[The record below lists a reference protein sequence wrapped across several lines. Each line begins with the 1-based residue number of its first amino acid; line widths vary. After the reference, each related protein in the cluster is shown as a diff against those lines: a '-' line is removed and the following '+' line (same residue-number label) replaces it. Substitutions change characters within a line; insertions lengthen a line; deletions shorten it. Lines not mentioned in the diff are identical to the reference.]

1 MKLKKAIKI
10 LDHHQQWRQGK
21 TEVMF
26 YTPKELT
33 TALDEVLKA
42 VKNLDVGSVVKRSFI
57 ALDADTVLIHSG
69 KAANLEGAIQQT
81 YNEVGGKATI
91 LGYRWI

>member
-42 VKNLDVGSVVKRSFI
+42 VKNR
-57 ALDADTVLIHSG
+57 
-69 KAANLEGAIQQT
+69 
-81 YNEVGGKATI
+81 
-91 LGYRWI
+91 

>member
-10 LDHHQQWRQGK
+10 LDYHQQWRQGK

-42 VKNLDVGSVVKRSFI
+42 VKNVDVGSVVKSC
-57 ALDADTVLIHSG
+57 DHDYPPEDGWNIHQPQHCSNCD
-69 KAANLEGAIQQT
+69 KDL
-81 YNEVGGKATI
+81 
-91 LGYRWI
+91 